1 MNDNKLQAK
10 GFLVWGI
17 CALFFLYE
25 FFLRTVIGAYQQ
37 TIMHDLHL
45 SSFQF
50 SLLSSTI
57 FLLIYGCMQLPVG
70 LIVDKIGL
78 KKSLCIGSILC
89 TIACLG
95 FASTTNFHLA
105 LTYRML
111 MGLGASFGFICLLIA
126 VNDWMPHKYSAVFIG
141 LSQFIG
147 TMGPMLATG
156 PLENIS
162 SSSINWQIMFTL
174 LGIIGAALTT
184 LTFLFVDNNREKA
197 GNYSILY
204 RPVNILSAMQR
215 IFTQIQPWLIAVLSA
230 SLYFAIEYLS
240 ENEGRDFLHLKGIK
254 ATDAGYMLTISW
266 LGYAIGCPLLGF
278 LSDIL
283 ERRKFILIICA
294 FIALLA
300 IPMLLYS
307 TSKCCLQLSF
317 FMLGISASGQSIG
330 FAVMG
335 EQFKKQ
341 FVAVGFGLNNAMIT
355 TLSAVLSPVIGLMLD
370 SNRKYGPLSLDSYI
384 HVFSFL
390 IILASIALFLAVF
403 FIRETYCKSTASYTI
418 LDPAARATA

>member
-1 MNDNKLQAK
+1 MIDNKLQAK

-37 TIMHDLHL
+37 AIMYDLHL

-78 KKSLCIGSILC
+78 KKSLFTGTIIC
-89 TIACLG
+89 TLACLG
-95 FASTTNFHLA
+95 FASTTNFHVA
-105 LTYRML
+105 LSYRML
-111 MGLGASFGFICLLIA
+111 MGLGASFGFICLLIS
-126 VNDWMPHKYSAVFIG
+126 VHDWMPHKYSAVFIG

-162 SSSINWQIMFTL
+162 NSSSISWKLMFAL
-174 LGIIGAALTT
+174 LGIMGAGLSV
-184 LTFLFVDNNREKA
+184 LTFFFVENNREKT
-197 GNYSILY
+197 GNYTILY
-204 RPVNILSAMQR
+204 RPVNMLSAIQS
-215 IFTQIQPWLIAVLSA
+215 IFSKLQPWLIAILSA

-240 ENEGRDFLHLKGIK
+240 ENEGRSFLQLKGIS

-266 LGYAIGCPLLGF
+266 FGYAIGCPLLGF
-278 LSDIL
+278 LSDIF
-283 ERRKFILIICA
+283 ERRKFILVLCA
-294 FIALLA
+294 AIGLLT
-300 IPMLLYS
+300 IPIMLYS
-307 TSKCCLQLSF
+307 SGKFYLQLSF
-317 FMLGISASGQSIG
+317 FMLGVSASGQSVG
-330 FAVMG
+330 FATMA
-335 EQFKKQ
+335 EHFKKQ

-355 TLSAVLSPVIGLMLD
+355 TLSAVLSPAIGLMLD
-370 SNRKYGPLSLDSYI
+370 SSRKNGTISLDNYI
-384 HVFSFL
+384 HVFNL
-390 IILASIALFLAVF
+390 LLILASTALILSIF
-403 FIRETYCKSTASYTI
+403 FIRETYCKSTATFTT
-418 LDPAARATA
+418 LDSTTRIS